1 MRPVLV
7 SLLAAFA
14 FALAACSSGD
24 AQPTAEPT
32 PTLATPTAAA
42 ASSSPGVTVTTASA
56 TPSAQPTP
64 AVVASPAASVCS
76 GAIPPG
82 LAVGESRLQQ
92 LSVGVDIRT
101 YRVYLPSTFSNTRF
115 APLVLNFHGLGGS
128 AEIQETISGL
138 IPVAEREGF
147 ILVSPQGMGVAPSWN
162 FGAGQG
168 IFPGGPDDFGFVA
181 GLLNGLADQLCIDQ
195 SRVYATGFSNGAFFV
210 SALACQLPGRFA
222 AIAPVAGVDAP
233 AAGCPA
239 VVPLIAFHGTED
251 PVVPFQPGS
260 IYGLLRYDGARA
272 SVAGWSELGGCDAA
286 AYPSPIGANSSLETY
301 DCDGD
306 VQVALVVVD
315 GLQHAWPDFAA
326 DEIWE
331 FFDRY
336 TLPG

>member
-1 MRPVLV
+1 M
-7 SLLAAFA
+7 
-14 FALAACSSGD
+14 
-24 AQPTAEPT
+24 
-32 PTLATPTAAA
+32 
-42 ASSSPGVTVTTASA
+42 
-56 TPSAQPTP
+56 
-64 AVVASPAASVCS
+64 
-76 GAIPPG
+76 
-82 LAVGESRLQQ
+82 
-92 LSVGVDIRT
+92 GVDIRT
-101 YRVYLPSTFSNTRF
+101 YRVYLPSNFENTRYV
-115 APLVLNFHGLGGS
+115 PLVLNFHGLGGF
-128 AEIQETISGL
+128 AEVQEGVSGL

-147 ILVSPQGMGVAPSWN
+147 ILVSPQGMGATPSWN

-168 IFPGGPDDFGFVA
+168 LFPGGPDDFGFVA
-181 GLLNGLADQLCIDQ
+181 GLLNALADQLCIDQ

-222 AIAPVAGVDAP
+222 AVAPVAGVDSP

-239 VVPLIAFHGTED
+239 VIPLIAFHGTED
-251 PVVPFQPGS
+251 PVVPFEPGS

-286 AYPSPIGANSSLETY
+286 AYPSPIGTNSSLESY

-326 DEIWE
+326 GEIWE

-336 TLPG
+336 ALPG